1 MKTNFRIGN
10 AILSI
15 AVFLVMTVSCEQQDT
30 ESEVNEGKT
39 SLEVQIKGENEA
51 GFSTRALG
59 TPTGESDIKNSKL
72 YIFNSLDIL
81 ERVVD
86 NPGAGKITTGLT
98 TGDKTLIVLANFG
111 SEYPSIQPGQNMSDL
126 RSVTSTLEMSD
137 LAGNIASNG
146 LPISGE
152 ATATLVESTTP
163 NAVTILV
170 SRMVAR
176 IDLEKITIKAPNGT
190 EKGVDI
196 TEVNIMKARSKANIL
211 DKLSSDSDFGYLTA
225 TGSEYWGGIS
235 GTGLVSTEVKPFF
248 NSVFQPSLSGAGEK
262 APDAYF
268 YVFPNKDESN
278 PTMLTLVSVVD
289 GNTKYFPI
297 QINDGKTGTVDN
309 NAHKF
314 IKRNNIYKLS
324 VSLRHHNSGTVSPET
339 TPVDLE
345 VTLTVKDWE
354 LTIRQDVS
362 FE

>member
-1 MKTNFRIGN
+1 MRVNFKIGTG

-15 AVFLVMTVSCEQQDT
+15 AAFLVMAVSCDQQ
-30 ESEVNEGKT
+30 ESEPEVNNGKA
-39 SLEVQIKGENEA
+39 SLKVQIKGENEA
-51 GFSTRALG
+51 GFTTRALG
-59 TPTGESDIKNSKL
+59 TPTGESDVKNAKL
-72 YIFNSLDIL
+72 YIFNSLNVL

-86 NPGAGKITTGLT
+86 NPGAGKVTTGLT
-98 TGDKTLIVLANFG
+98 AGEKTLVVLANFG
-111 SEYPSIQPGQNMSDL
+111 SAYPSIQPGQNISDL

-152 ATATLVESTTP
+152 STATLVESATP
-163 NAVTILV
+163 NTVTIFV

-211 DKLSSDSDFGYLTA
+211 DKVSSDPDFGYLTA
-225 TGSEYWGGIS
+225 AGAEYWGGIS
-235 GTGLVSTEVKPFF
+235 GLVSIEVKPFF
-248 NSVFQPSLSGAGEK
+248 NSVFQPSLNGTGEK
-262 APDAYF
+262 TPNAYF
-268 YVFPNKDESN
+268 YVFPNKGESN

-309 NAHKF
+309 DEHKF
-314 IKRNNIYKLS
+314 IKRNNIYKLN

-339 TPVDLE
+339 VPVDLE
-345 VTLTVKDWE
+345 VTVTVKDWE
-354 LTIRQDVS
+354 LTIRQDIS